1 VPDPPEVPRRPFC
14 NIEERVV
21 ASKRLTVQQ
30 RKDIFRALVLT
41 QDQAQMSVAESF
53 QTVMKQFSI
62 TEHMLKVIQDEGI
75 EKEWP
80 PLDEAVQA
88 VG

>member
-1 VPDPPEVPRRPFC
+1 M
-14 NIEERVV
+14 

-30 RKDIFRALVLT
+30 RKDIFRSLVLT
-41 QDQAQMSVAESF
+41 QDEGRMSVADSF
-53 QTVMKQFSI
+53 RHVMQQHAI

-80 PLDEAVQA
+80 PLDEVAQT